1 MHKQIKI
8 QTIVELN
15 NQAYQK
21 QRLLIIKWEHKCLNN
36 REGCLWIIPQYTL
49 AEVVWIKVF
58 MIKRYVNKVRE
69 RNGSAE
75 NRNRNRQINSNL
87 VCTNQLLIKLQSKLW
102 GR

>member
-15 NQAYQK
+15 NQVYQK
-21 QRLLIIKWEHKCLNN
+21 QRLPIIKWKHKCLNN
-36 REGCLWIIPQYTL
+36 RECLWIIPQYTL
-49 AEVVWIKVF
+49 AEAVWIKVF

-69 RNGSAE
+69 RSGSAE
-75 NRNRNRQINSNL
+75 NRNKNRQINSNL